1 MDYTAIQTTATI
13 VGILSG
19 AIGVGAFLVTIWRSI
34 TSLTAKLDLF
44 WEDWN
49 GSEARAGRD
58 ATPGVM
64 DRLNKIDGEL
74 KHNGGSTMKDAVKRI
89 ESKVDTISE
98 RIEKGDQRFIEG
110 NSRFADLE
118 QKLTNLLS
126 RLDEVEKRVN

>member
-13 VGILSG
+13 ISIVGG
-19 AIGVGAFLVTIWRSI
+19 ALGISVFLVNIWRSM
-34 TSLTAKLDLF
+34 TNLTKKLDLF

-64 DRLNKIDGEL
+64 ERLNKIDGEL

-89 ESKVDTISE
+89 EQKLDRIEE
-98 RIEKGDQRFIEG
+98 RIEKGDARFKEGEQRFE
-110 NSRFADLE
+110 AVEKKLTDLE
-118 QKLTNLLS
+118 
-126 RLDEVEKRVN
+126 KRATK